1 MQMTGVVPQSSA
13 LAIDCVVL
21 IIHAMQ
27 IIFLILLLLFLST
40 YLDTGLACEQSCSF
54 SEEIGIVSGKVSRV
68 PLNSTA

>member
-1 MQMTGVVPQSSA
+1 MQMTEVVPQSSA

-27 IIFLILLLLFLST
+27 IIFLILFLLFLTT
-40 YLDTGLACEQSCSF
+40 YLDTGLACKQSCSF
-54 SEEIGIVSGKVSRV
+54 SEETGIVSGKVLRV